1 LAVMVLLPMSCTS
14 VALPQP
20 PTPLRDMRSPGLVAI
35 AGALLLGTA
44 DYSGMVVARKS
55 HPTRAEEAAA
65 FCLHSLEWNFVL
77 LDTLLPLRQLGI

>member
-1 LAVMVLLPMSCTS
+1 MVWLPMSCTS

-20 PTPLRDMRSPGLVAI
+20 PTPLRDMRSPGLVAT

-55 HPTRAEEAAA
+55 HPTRAEENNPR
-65 FCLHSLEWNFVL
+65 FLLRPTRLIEEGLDCLE
-77 LDTLLPLRQLGI
+77 